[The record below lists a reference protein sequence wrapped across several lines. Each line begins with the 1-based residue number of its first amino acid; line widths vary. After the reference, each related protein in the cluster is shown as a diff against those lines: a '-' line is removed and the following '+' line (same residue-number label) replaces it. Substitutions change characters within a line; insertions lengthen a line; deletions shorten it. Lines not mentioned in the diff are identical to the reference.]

1 MLHILPFSTAV
12 LLKKQ
17 GHVDT
22 ISKEFGLNVEK
33 KLLLQDPVM
42 YPVKSF
48 IYTEQNL
55 KFTLKG
61 SKSSTNPISRVFI
74 CLKITFEFFVCITKQ
89 YCIIDI
95 TLQ

>member
-61 SKSSTNPISRVFI
+61 FKSSTNPISRV
-74 CLKITFEFFVCITKQ
+74 LFV
-89 YCIIDI
+89 
-95 TLQ
+95 

>member
-1 MLHILPFSTAV
+1 
-12 LLKKQ
+12 
-17 GHVDT
+17 
-22 ISKEFGLNVEK
+22 
-33 KLLLQDPVM
+33 M

-61 SKSSTNPISRVFI
+61 FKSSTNPISRVFI

-95 TLQ
+95 TL